1 MRERLLPA
9 LIPALIAAVVTAWI
23 PGGSAVAEEK
33 LPSKADASCL
43 KCHKFDQEAGVFAGK
58 LVDVSSK
65 AKAIQLKINKD
76 MEVVFYDDATTVEN
90 AESLKKIPKQ
100 EAVRVVYYKKD
111 GKPFAKLVEV
121 KKGIDVPK
129 EQLIDAGG
137 LAKLVALGPKPGKY
151 VLVDSRPGNL
161 YDEGHI
167 PTSVSLPF
175 FAFDKTAQKV
185 LPKDKDITQI
195 YYCAGMSCVLSPL
208 SSKKAEKLGY
218 TKVKVFRAGLPA
230 WKKAGNVVVSNIA
243 GLEGYNKAGA
253 SYILIDLRPKKIV
266 EKGFI
271 PNAVA
276 LPDGGLDALK
286 GEFPKYK
293 GAAIILYNQ
302 HGDVGVAQ
310 EAYKKIQGWGYK
322 NVSVLAGGYQA
333 WEKEG
338 KQVAK
343 GAPASKITYV
353 RKLAPGEVDLAA
365 FKVQLEKP
373 SPDVIIL
380 DVRNAS
386 EAKEGALPSTIN
398 VPLEELEQR
407 LSDIPKNKTVFV
419 HCGTGARAE
428 MAYNVL
434 NKAGFKVK
442 YLKARVDFDKEHK
455 GKYTIED

>member
-9 LIPALIAAVVTAWI
+9 LIPALIVAVVAAWY
-23 PGGSAVAEEK
+23 PAGPAAAEDK

-43 KCHKFDQEAGVFAGK
+43 KCHKFDQEANVFAGK

-76 MEVVFYDDATTVEN
+76 MEVVYFDDATKVEN

-111 GKPFAKLVEV
+111 GKPFAKLIEV

-129 EQLIDAGG
+129 EQLIDADEM
-137 LAKLVALGPKPGKY
+137 AKLVAMGPKKGKY
-151 VLVDSRPGNL
+151 VLVDSRPGTMYN
-161 YDEGHI
+161 EGHI
-167 PTSVSLPF
+167 PTAVSMPF
-175 FAFDKTAQKV
+175 FAFDKMAEKV
-185 LPKDKDITQI
+185 LPKDKEITQI

-230 WKKAGNVVVSNIA
+230 WKKSGNLVVSTIA
-243 GLEGYNKAGA
+243 GLEEYDKKGA
-253 SYILIDLRPKKIV
+253 SYVLIDLRPKKIV
-266 EKGFI
+266 EKGHI
-271 PNAVA
+271 PNAIGV
-276 LPDGGLDALK
+276 PEGGIDALK
-286 GEFPKYK
+286 SEFPKYK
-293 GAAIILYNQ
+293 GAAILLYNQ
-302 HGDVGVAQ
+302 HGDLTVAQ
-310 EAYKKIQGWGYK
+310 DAFKKIHDWGYK
-322 NVSVLAGGYQA
+322 NVSVLAGGFQA
-333 WEKEG
+333 WEKAG
-338 KQVAK
+338 KKVAK
-343 GAPASKITYV
+343 GPAGTKITYV
-353 RKLAPGEVDLAA
+353 RKLAPGEVDLVA
-365 FKVQLEKP
+365 FKAQLDKP
-373 SPDVIIL
+373 AADVIVL

-386 EAKEGALPSTIN
+386 EAKEGALPTSIN

-407 LSDIPKNKTVFV
+407 LSELPKDKTVLI